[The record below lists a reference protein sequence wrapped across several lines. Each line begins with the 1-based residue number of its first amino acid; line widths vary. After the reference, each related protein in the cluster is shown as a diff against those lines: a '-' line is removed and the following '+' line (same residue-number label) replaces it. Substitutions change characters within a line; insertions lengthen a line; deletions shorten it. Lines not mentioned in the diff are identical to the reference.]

1 MDRLL
6 KLKQDLQSFADT
18 EEDIIIEPNGH
29 VLFTRSGNLYDI
41 QVLVDS
47 DDDRMYIK
55 FDDKKIKYQ
64 DFISKE
70 IAQLDIF
77 AQRLIDK
84 RFTIEPFIEGPSSLR
99 TPWSSEDGRALQ
111 QLQDECDEA
120 LISGTKVTFITA
132 DAGHGKTALLKEFQR
147 WQALRFKKGE
157 SNYLFWHVDLQ
168 GRDLVRLAEAI
179 MYDLGD
185 LRIRGLYFSSI
196 LTLMKNRNIILAID
210 GFDEL
215 AAEIGGE
222 SALGSLSSLVKEMDG
237 KGTLIAASRRT
248 FFDTQDY
255 LKRTEFLKGH
265 ISSNCLFYELKV
277 LDWTKENAIEYISYF
292 SAEPANIYNQL
303 LNHFK
308 DPSHPILT
316 RPFLLA
322 KIVELIT
329 DEEREANSLKV
340 LLDEMNGDNEGVSAI
355 VDSFI
360 RREVRKWKDRD
371 KVTGK
376 PYLDFDQ
383 HLSILATIAK
393 EMWESQ
399 RDYISLDEIEIY
411 GAMLLDDWDIEESLK
426 PTIIRMLH
434 SHALLIP
441 MKDGSE
447 QLRKFD
453 HLEFKNYFLGKSLG
467 KIIKNFELPTLK
479 KFLHL
484 GQLPDSVPRYMLS
497 SLIPSD
503 VKKYL
508 NLFQEI
514 IEKEWK
520 PTHVQSNVG
529 TIIPYLFDRHSIDE
543 KLEFSGKV
551 TYSSLVFEN
560 KNIQNA
566 LISYGT
572 FINIS
577 LKNVE
582 LDNVHFDN
590 CNFTELKFDLSS
602 NNIFNNVTISNSNI
616 DSIQI
621 ISEGEIIET
630 AYSPER
636 IQELLHIRKIGSSP
650 QGEIPKIKRRS
661 NFKALINKFLSKYH
675 RTIFQ
680 YESNLEENNLYGS
693 ATKKILTE
701 VIPFLIEHDVISEVD
716 NKTIKQRGGRAYRL
730 NYDLKELLKA
740 DGESD
745 NELLE
750 IFWKNVNAKD

>member
-1 MDRLL
+1 
-6 KLKQDLQSFADT
+6 
-18 EEDIIIEPNGH
+18 
-29 VLFTRSGNLYDI
+29 
-41 QVLVDS
+41 
-47 DDDRMYIK
+47 
-55 FDDKKIKYQ
+55 
-64 DFISKE
+64 
-70 IAQLDIF
+70 
-77 AQRLIDK
+77 
-84 RFTIEPFIEGPSSLR
+84 
-99 TPWSSEDGRALQ
+99 
-111 QLQDECDEA
+111 
-120 LISGTKVTFITA
+120 
-132 DAGHGKTALLKEFQR
+132 
-147 WQALRFKKGE
+147 
-157 SNYLFWHVDLQ
+157 
-168 GRDLVRLAEAI
+168 
-179 MYDLGD
+179 
-185 LRIRGLYFSSI
+185 
-196 LTLMKNRNIILAID
+196 
-210 GFDEL
+210 
-215 AAEIGGE
+215 
-222 SALGSLSSLVKEMDG
+222 MDG

-277 LDWTKENAIEYISYF
+277 LDWTKEIAIDYISYF
-292 SAEPANIYNQL
+292 SDEPKNIYEQL

-316 RPFLLA
+316 RPFLLS
-322 KIVELIT
+322 KIVELII
-329 DEEREANSLKV
+329 DEEGEANSLNE
-340 LLDEMNGDNEGVSAI
+340 LLDEMNGDSEGVSAI

-376 PYLDFDQ
+376 PYLDFAQ

-399 RDYISLDEIEIY
+399 KDYISLDEIEIY
-411 GAMLLDDWDIEESLK
+411 GAMLLDDWKIEESLK

-441 MKDGSE
+441 INEGSE

-467 KIIKNFELPTLK
+467 NVIKDLALPTLK
-479 KFLHL
+479 KFLYL

-497 SLIPSD
+497 SLDPSE
-503 VKKYL
+503 VKNYL
-508 NLFQEI
+508 KLFQEI

-529 TIIPYLFDRHSIDE
+529 TIIPYLLDRHSIDE
-543 KLEFSGKV
+543 KLLFSGKV

-560 KNIQNA
+560 KNIRNA
-566 LISYGT
+566 AISHGT

-582 LDNVHFDN
+582 LDSVHFDN
-590 CNFTELKFDLSS
+590 CSFTEIRFHLSS
-602 NNIFNNVTISNSNI
+602 NNIFKNVTISNSTI

-621 ISEGEIIET
+621 IAEGEIIET

-636 IQELLHIRKIGSSP
+636 IQQLLHIRKIGSSL
-650 QGEIPKIKRRS
+650 QDEIPTIERRS

-693 ATKKILTE
+693 VTKKILTE
-701 VIPFLIEHDVISEVD
+701 VIPFLIEHKIISEVD
-716 NKTIKQRGGRAYRL
+716 NKSIKQRGGRAFRL
-730 NYDLKELLKA
+730 NFDLKELLKA
-740 DGESD
+740 DGESSGKFLD
-745 NELLE
+745 E
-750 IFWKNVNAKD
+750 FWKVVDAKD